1 METNLRLL
9 GLANRVRN
17 VLGCSSVSLFLE
29 CADPLFRHPLLA
41 SLSKAQ
47 DHVLLS
53 TRNEHMDA
61 LLQHE
66 RVRAVYDMAMQT
78 RLLWCIDSL
87 QIPLPHLS
95 EHATF
100 SIAVAPL
107 ERPEGIIGFFFCIAD
122 QPAAFYSNRCALL
135 EQRLPE
141 LSYELEQILKWQY
154 EHPRSLCAE
163 RSLQMVNNAI
173 TPTEIKLEMHEQSG
187 FISLVSHELRVPLTA
202 IKGYAGLLQA
212 YSPPALAEKPSDGTS
227 SMMTLEK
234 QQHYLDVIMEQTC
247 HMEVLVNDLLDLSG
261 LQAGRLIVRCETID
275 IARLCQ
281 RVIQIAQRRLG
292 TSSAIKHTLHLQCPA
307 SLPHVWA
314 DPDRVEQILTNL
326 VDNAVKYS
334 PDGGR
339 IDVIVSSGEQPSF
352 SSAPPSRF
360 YKTADPR
367 ESCEVPMLTISVRD
381 EGIGMSRRE
390 QAVVVQPFIRGE
402 QAATKKIAGS
412 GLGLYLARILV
423 EAMHGTLSLTSQPR
437 QGTNAT
443 FTLPLAVSQ
452 EASPAIGTLY
462 KVMVGA

>member
-1 METNLRLL
+1 MEMNLRLL

-29 CADPLFRHPLLA
+29 CADPSSRHPLLT
-41 SLSKAQ
+41 SLSTTHH
-47 DHVLLS
+47 DGMLLS
-53 TRNEHMDA
+53 THNEQMAA

-66 RVRAVYDMAMQT
+66 RVRALYDMAMQT
-78 RLLWCIDSL
+78 RLLWCIDSI
-87 QIPLPHLS
+87 QMPLPHLS
-95 EHATF
+95 EHAPF

-122 QPAAFYSNRCALL
+122 QPRAFYSNRCALL

-154 EHPRSLCAE
+154 EHPQPLYDEQTS
-163 RSLQMVNNAI
+163 QKTNNAI
-173 TPTEIKLEMHEQSG
+173 MPTEIKLEMHEQSG

-212 YSPPALAEKPSDGTS
+212 YRPSTLAEQPSDETS
-227 SMMTLEK
+227 STMMTVEK

-261 LQAGRLIVRCETID
+261 LQAGRLIVRCEAID

-292 TSSAIKHTLHLQCPA
+292 TSSVIKHTLHLRCPT

-339 IDVIVSSGEQPSF
+339 IDVIVSSCEQSLF
-352 SSAPPSRF
+352 SSAAPSWF
-360 YKTADPR
+360 Y
-367 ESCEVPMLTISVRD
+367 EVANSHGPSMLTISVRD
-381 EGIGMSRRE
+381 EGIGMSRQE
-390 QAVVVQPFIRGE
+390 QAVVVQPFIRGDHP
-402 QAATKKIAGS
+402 ATKKIAGS

-423 EAMHGTLSLTSQPR
+423 EAMHGTLSLASQTG

-443 FTLPLAVSQ
+443 FTLPLATSQ
-452 EASPAIGTLY
+452 EALPATATLY